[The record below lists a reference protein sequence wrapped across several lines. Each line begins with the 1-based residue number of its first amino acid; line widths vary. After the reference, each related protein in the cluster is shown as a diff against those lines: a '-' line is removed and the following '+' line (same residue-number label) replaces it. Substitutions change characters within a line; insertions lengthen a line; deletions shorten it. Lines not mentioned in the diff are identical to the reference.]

1 MVFLSLQLVH
11 MPYVSPILDRIEM
24 ISIIVQFLTLSC
36 GLFLFSD
43 NLENKTS
50 VKIFITT
57 IIMTSHNRA
66 QAERLAD
73 EIIFMENSK
82 IVEAA
87 PAETFFKSPKTK
99 AAKTYLS
106 HY

>member
-1 MVFLSLQLVH
+1 MDEPTAH
-11 MPYVSPILDRIEM
+11 LDFGSIHFIETQ
-24 ISIIVQFLTLSC
+24 IITAYTN
-36 GLFLFSD
+36 G
-43 NLENKTS
+43 
-50 VKIFITT
+50 TT